1 MNIIPGNLA
10 ERMKYVDWILNYGP
24 VTNLLKGKDLNHV
37 CEAVFKFKYIF
48 CNNVFNRV
56 LKHRGSLRL
65 NYHSHL

>member
-24 VTNLLKGKDLNHV
+24 VTNLLKGKDLIHV

-48 CNNVFNRV
+48 CNNVF
-56 LKHRGSLRL
+56 
-65 NYHSHL
+65 